1 MTTVRAPQRTER
13 RRPERRAPELRVVE
27 SGVVAD
33 RRRSPASVLG
43 TLAVVLLFAAL
54 FGVVVFQVFLVQ
66 TQFRLDDL
74 NRQVA
79 GEEELARDLG
89 LRTAELEA
97 PERIVRDAR
106 DRLGMIPPGDVV
118 YLEPRADDDQRAA
131 FDPAKETTTTTAPP
145 ATTPP
150 TTAWKPSATTTPTT
164 AWKPP
169 ATTTPTTAWKPPAT
183 TTPTTAWKP
192 PATTTPTTAW
202 KPPTTTVGTGTR

>member
-13 RRPERRAPELRVVE
+13 RRPVRRAPELRVIE
-27 SGVVAD
+27 GSTVAD

-43 TLAVVLLFAAL
+43 TLAVVLLFASL

-74 NRQVA
+74 NRRVTA
-79 GEEELARDLG
+79 EEATARDLG

-118 YLEPRADDDQRAA
+118 YLEPAADDDARAA
-131 FDPAKETTTTTAPP
+131 FDPTRETIPTTTVPVTPPTTTWTPPTTAW
-145 ATTPP
+145 TPP
-150 TTAWKPSATTTPTT
+150 TTAWKPPASTTPPTT

-169 ATTTPTTAWKPPAT
+169 ATTTP
-183 TTPTTAWKP
+183 PTTAWKSATG
-192 PATTTPTTAW
+192 PAP
-202 KPPTTTVGTGTR
+202 GTR